1 MEPNIHSDIIEKE
14 RLAAIDEIVVTVN
27 HKINNPLTT
36 IINYAELLQ
45 VIVKAENQNKV
56 IHGIKKILD
65 AALKIKEVTHNLS
78 TIESSRKIKYI
89 EDIEMIALVEDN

>member
-1 MEPNIHSDIIEKE
+1 MEPDIHPDIIEKE

-45 VIVKAENQNKV
+45 VMVKAEDQNKV

-65 AALKIKEVTHNLS
+65 AALKIKEVTRDLS
-78 TIESSRKIKYI
+78 CLESSRKVKYL
-89 EDIEMIALVEDN
+89 EDIDMIAL